1 MTTSPQTMA
10 NHSFSHTRTSVSLRL
25 PLHFLHLIKDEGTVT
40 PNELTPGIPSEEYER
55 RRKDLMDSLPNNSV
69 VVLIA
74 APVKYMSGSM

>member
-1 MTTSPQTMA
+1 MTTSPRIMA
-10 NHSFSHTRTSVSLRL
+10 NHSFSHTRTSVSLSL
-25 PLHFLHLIKDEGTVT
+25 PLHFIHLTKDKTVR

-55 RRKDLMDSLPNNSV
+55 RRKNLMDSLPNNSV

>member
-1 MTTSPQTMA
+1 MTISPQIMA
-10 NHSFSHTRTSVSLRL
+10 SHSFSHTRTSVSLIV
-25 PLHFLHLIKDEGTVT
+25 PLHSLHLIKDKTVR

-74 APVKYMSGSM
+74 APVKYMSGSA